1 MTKPEIQ
8 KKLSSILSRLAP
20 LTPTESKTQQLSFS
34 SENSAVPL
42 DSVLVLQLVLALEE
56 EFGVTVED
64 ADIGPE
70 NFGDLASLCTFVDSK
85 LRGS

>member
-1 MTKPEIQ
+1 MTQPEIQ

-20 LTPTESKTQQLSFS
+20 LTPAVAKARQLSS
-34 SENSAVPL
+34 SGEANAVPM
-42 DSVLVLQLVLALEE
+42 DSVVVLQLVLAIEE

-70 NFGDLASLCTFVDSK
+70 NFGDLASLCAFVDSK
-85 LRGS
+85 LQAS